1 MARVRSPAYPG
12 HSLSDTIEYARKIH
26 AEDRQ
31 HPVDRGVAAQH
42 MGFSGLTGT
51 SDRALSSLL
60 HYGLAEK
67 AGKGEIRVTDLALKI
82 LHPDNEAERREALN
96 EAGFS
101 PQLFQELRKRY
112 PGNPPA
118 PSNLESYLSREGFAS
133 AAIGPATRAYLETC
147 RFLEQERAY
156 ESDGAGA
163 EPAPE
168 SPPNRPNQE
177 APKVQQQP
185 INTAGAQPLAPVPTP
200 GMRRDVFTLSGGGE
214 VVLTLPQSLSQQDY
228 DDLNDWLELMGR
240 KAKRS
245 VAKATTVKTTSEAEA
260 AVEDED
266 GDEDDAA

>member
-12 HSLSDTIEYARKIH
+12 HSLTDTIDYIRKIH

-67 AGKGEIRVTDLALKI
+67 AGKGEIRVSDLALRI
-82 LHPDNEAERREALN
+82 LHPESDAERRQALN
-96 EAGFS
+96 EAGFN
-101 PQLFQELRKRY
+101 PQLFQELRRRY
-112 PGNPPA
+112 PGKPPA
-118 PSNLESYLSREGFAS
+118 PSNLESFLSREGFAS
-133 AAIGPATRAYLETC
+133 VAIGPATRAYLETC
-147 RFLEQERAY
+147 RFLEQEGAY
-156 ESDGAGA
+156 ESDSVDAPAAA
-163 EPAPE
+163 ESLPAQT
-168 SPPNRPNQE
+168 NQE
-177 APKVQQQP
+177 ARPVQHQP
-185 INTAGAQPLAPVPTP
+185 INTAASQPIAAAPVA

-214 VVLTLPQSLSQQDY
+214 VVLSLPQALSQQDY

-245 VAKATTVKTTSEAEA
+245 VAKDSPSGQTTAAAAETSAAEQSDN
-260 AVEDED
+260 E
-266 GDEDDAA
+266 